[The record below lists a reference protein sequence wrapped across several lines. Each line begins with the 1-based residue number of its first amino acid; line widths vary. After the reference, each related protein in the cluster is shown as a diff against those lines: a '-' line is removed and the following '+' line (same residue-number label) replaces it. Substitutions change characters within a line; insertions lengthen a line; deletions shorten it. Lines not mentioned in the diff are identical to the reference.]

1 MRLNIARTAGRRS
14 VILRRFTV
22 ATLATLTLSTA
33 ACDRLLD
40 VENPS
45 RVPIEALSD
54 PALMP
59 TLEAAAL
66 QQFQCA
72 WANYVPTA
80 GVLSGEYWVSSNFVN
95 SHPWEWRGVVQIKQE
110 PGSCGNRAATSMGF
124 YTPMQQARFQ
134 LEDLYARASEFTDAE
149 VPNRQRMMTEARA
162 YAAYA
167 LTILGETMCEMAIDG
182 GPKMTSMEVWTLAEQ
197 KFTEAITLAT
207 ALGSTGDPLSLRN
220 MALAGR
226 ARVRLDM
233 NKLTEAAADA
243 RLVPAGFV
251 RNAEYTTAIQTRE
264 NRVVNLTVT
273 NNNIS
278 VTPTYQAMTV
288 NGAPDPRVRA
298 ANQNRLGGDNV
309 TQFWRQL
316 KYPLQTTPLPIASYA
331 ESQLILAEAST
342 DQAEK
347 LAALNR
353 VRALSSIA
361 PLTGTV
367 TDAIILEERQRQL
380 FSEGQRYTDMLR
392 KKLPF
397 QSGTNRKGQTYSDLT
412 CIPLP
417 DVETLNNP
425 NFSVSN

>member
-1 MRLNIARTAGRRS
+1 
-14 VILRRFTV
+14 VILRRFT
-22 ATLATLTLSTA
+22 ATAAAGFILTTA
-33 ACDRLLD
+33 ACDRLLS
-40 VENPS
+40 VENPAS
-45 RVPIEALSD
+45 VPIAALAD

-59 TLEAAAL
+59 TLEAASI

-72 WANYVPTA
+72 YANYIPTVGTLA
-80 GVLSGEYWVSSNFVN
+80 GEYWVSSNFVD
-95 SHPWEWRGVVQIKQE
+95 SHPWEWRGVIQIKQGG
-110 PGSCGNRAATSMGF
+110 GSCAGRNATSMGF

-134 LEDLYARASEFTDAE
+134 LEDLYTRASEFTDAE

-167 LTILGETMCEMAIDG
+167 LTILGETMCDMAIDN

-197 KFTEAITLAT
+197 HFTEAITLAT
-207 ALGSTGDPLSLRN
+207 ALPASADATSLLN
-220 MALAGR
+220 MARAGR

-233 NKLTEAAADA
+233 GKLAEAAADA

-251 RNAEYTTAIQTRE
+251 RNAEFATGTIQSRE
-264 NRVVNLTVT
+264 NRLVNLTVT
-273 NNNIS
+273 NNNLS
-278 VTPTYQAMTV
+278 VSPAYQNLTV

-298 ANQNRLGGDNV
+298 QNLNRLGGDNA

-316 KYPLQTTPLPIASYA
+316 KYAAQNTPLPIASYA

-353 VRALSSIA
+353 VRALSNIA
-361 PLTGTV
+361 PLTGAV
-367 TDAIILEERQRQL
+367 TDDIILEERRRQL

-397 QSGTNRKGQTYSDLT
+397 QTGTNRKGQTYSDLT

-417 DVETLNNP
+417 DVETQNNP
-425 NFSVSN
+425 NFANGS